1 MKGLLLLMLIPM
13 LIGCGN
19 SAPSSG
25 SAEFDIY
32 LQKLMDEP
40 YDPGNGS
47 IYK

>member
-1 MKGLLLLMLIPM
+1 MKKLLLLLLIPM

-25 SAEFDIY
+25 SAEFDTNF
-32 LQKLMDEP
+32 QKLMDEP